1 MEIRTFKKGGKKFME
16 FKVLVKERRSC
27 RVFETSPVTEE
38 QLAAIIEAGQWAPN
52 PLNLQPWEFIVIRDG
67 ALKAEIRKASED
79 AKQLV
84 MDNDGPKWAAK
95 YSAGFLEEASVLVV
109 VVYNPSKGGLGNF
122 FGQTEGALQA
132 TSACVQNMLLA
143 AADQGLGTL
152 WFTWFEPEK
161 LHSILNIPENL
172 KIAGV
177 IPIGVPKGATEAPPR
192 KPPKIHT
199 ESYHKTE

>member
-1 MEIRTFKKGGKKFME
+1 ME
-16 FKVLVKERRSC
+16 FKALVKERRSC

-38 QLAAIIEAGQWAPN
+38 QLTAIIEAGQWAPN
-52 PLNLQPWEFIVIRDG
+52 PLNLQPWEFIVIKDPE
-67 ALKAEIRKASED
+67 LKAKIRKASED
-79 AKQLV
+79 ARQLV
-84 MDNDGPKWAAK
+84 IDNEGPKWAAK

-109 VVYNPSKGGLGNF
+109 VVYNPSKGGLGSF

-132 TSACVQNMLLA
+132 ASACVQNMLLA
-143 AADQGLGTL
+143 AADEGLGTL

-177 IPIGVPKGATEAPPR
+177 IPIGEPKGAMEPPPR
-192 KPPKIHT
+192 KPPKIHR
-199 ESYHKTE
+199 ESYQKTE